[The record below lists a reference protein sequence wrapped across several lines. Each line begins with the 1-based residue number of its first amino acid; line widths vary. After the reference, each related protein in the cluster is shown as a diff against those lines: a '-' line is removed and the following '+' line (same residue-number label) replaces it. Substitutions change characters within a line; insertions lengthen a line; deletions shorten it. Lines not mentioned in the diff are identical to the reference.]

1 MANPEHLKI
10 LKQGVEVWNRWRE
23 ENPGIHPDL
32 SFINLAKINLRKANL
47 VDVSFVSSNL
57 DGANLR
63 NAKLQFAHL
72 LDTKLRFA
80 NFTEADLGVALLC
93 DADLSNAD
101 LSNAD
106 LNNTNFLNATLR
118 RANFKKASLGES
130 YLSAARLDGANLTE
144 TFLFGAIF
152 QTSDLKET
160 DFTKCEFGSTIF
172 ADTNLSICKGLDTV
186 QVSSPCS
193 IDFQTLRASRNLP
206 KSFLLKIGLPENYIN
221 YLPDFFDEN
230 PIRMYPVFLYHS
242 WQNKDF
248 AGKLY
253 EALIARGVQVWY
265 DEKKMKPGD
274 DIFESLSRG
283 IEVYDKMI
291 LVCSQQSLKES
302 WWVDREIDRILAKER
317 LLQKERGKRINLL
330 IPIRIDD
337 HIFEWDGAKGEEVR
351 RYIIGDFRHWQD
363 EAKFQKALDEL
374 IAALNVDRGEDAPP
388 SFL

>member
-1 MANPEHLKI
+1 MANPEHVRI
-10 LKQGVEVWNRWRE
+10 LKQGTMVWNAWRAA
-23 ENPGIHPDL
+23 NHQVKPDL
-32 SFINLAKINLRKANL
+32 TEAHLKGLDLNRAYLRDAILIEANLSNTNLNTASLRWADLTNARVHGADLSGASLNYAILRKSDFTGTNFMGAELVSVDFQSSNLAETNFCEADLIKVNLHEAVLRKA
-47 VDVSFVSSNL
+47 SFT
-57 DGANLR
+57 A
-63 NAKLQFAHL
+63 
-72 LDTKLRFA
+72 TRF
-80 NFTEADLGVALLC
+80 
-93 DADLSNAD
+93 
-101 LSNAD
+101 
-106 LNNTNFLNATLR
+106 R
-118 RANFKKASLGES
+118 
-130 YLSAARLDGANLTE
+130 
-144 TFLFGAIF
+144 
-152 QTSDLKET
+152 ET
-160 DFTKCEFGSTIF
+160 DFSESELDETIF
-172 ADTNLSICKGLDTV
+172 GLTGLTDCKGFDTV
-186 QVSSPCS
+186 KVKGRCS

-230 PIRMYPVFLYHS
+230 PIRMYPVFLSHS

-248 AGKLY
+248 ASKLY

-274 DIFESLSRG
+274 DIYESLSRG

-291 LVCSQQSLKES
+291 LVCSQPSLSES

-317 LLQKERGKRINLL
+317 QLQKERGKRINLL

-351 RYIIGDFRHWQD
+351 RYIIGDFRYWQD

-374 IAALNVDRGEDAPP
+374 IAALNVDRGEDAPL